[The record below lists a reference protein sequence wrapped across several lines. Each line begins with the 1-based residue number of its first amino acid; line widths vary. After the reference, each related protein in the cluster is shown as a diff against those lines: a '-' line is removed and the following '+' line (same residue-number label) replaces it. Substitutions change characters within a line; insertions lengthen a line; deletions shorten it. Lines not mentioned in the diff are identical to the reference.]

1 MEQMSLYWVLFI
13 ISVVIGLILFIISWI
28 LWKITTGEKG
38 SKLLFTSIIIGIIA
52 VIFLFVAI
60 KQNIALKQIATRQ
73 EKEREQ
79 IEYQI
84 ENLTEDSDKI
94 KLNEWVLTYNDW
106 VNDVNTSKEVY
117 GWFSWYYTFDMT
129 NHTIIELV

>member
-1 MEQMSLYWVLFI
+1 MSLYWVLFI
-13 ISVVIGLILFIISWI
+13 MSIILLIPFIIWGI
-28 LWKITTGEKG
+28 KDNYDRFLP
-38 SKLLFTSIIIGIIA
+38 FIGIVVFGFA
-52 VIFLFVAI
+52 ALIFLIVAI
-60 KQNIALKQIATRQ
+60 AQPISLKSKAIRQ

-94 KLNEWVLTYNDW
+94 KLNEWILTYNDW

-117 GWFSWYYTFDMT
+117 GWFSWYWSFDMS

>member
-1 MEQMSLYWVLFI
+1 MSLYWVLFI
-13 ISVVIGLILFIISWI
+13 ISIILIIPLVIWGIKDEWNNLCEF
-28 LWKITTGEKG
+28 
-38 SKLLFTSIIIGIIA
+38 IGIFIFGFA
-52 VIFLFVAI
+52 SLIFLIVAI
-60 KQNIALKQIATRQ
+60 AQPISLKNEAIRQ

-94 KLNEWVLTYNDW
+94 KLNEWILTYNDW

-117 GWFSWYYTFDMT
+117 GWFSWYWSFDMT

>member
-1 MEQMSLYWVLFI
+1 MSLYWVLFI
-13 ISVVIGLILFIISWI
+13 MSITLLIPFIIWGI
-28 LWKITTGEKG
+28 KDNYDRFLP
-38 SKLLFTSIIIGIIA
+38 FIGIVVFGFA
-52 VIFLFVAI
+52 TLIFLIVAI
-60 KQNIALKQIATRQ
+60 AQPISLKNEAIRQ

-94 KLNEWVLTYNDW
+94 KLNEWILTYNDW
-106 VNDVNTSKEVY
+106 VNDVNTSKEAY

>member
-1 MEQMSLYWVLFI
+1 MSLYWVLFI
-13 ISVVIGLILFIISWI
+13 MSIILLIPFIIWGI
-28 LWKITTGEKG
+28 KDNWMNIGE
-38 SKLLFTSIIIGIIA
+38 FIGIFIFGFA
-52 VIFLFVAI
+52 SLIFLIIAI
-60 KQNIALKQIATRQ
+60 AQPISLKSKAIRQ

-94 KLNEWVLTYNDW
+94 KLNEWILTYNDW

-117 GWFSWYYTFDMT
+117 GRFSWYWSFDMS

>member
-1 MEQMSLYWVLFI
+1 MSLYWVLFI
-13 ISVVIGLILFIISWI
+13 ISAVIGLILFIMSWI

-38 SKLLFTSIIIGIIA
+38 AKLLFTSIIIGIIA
-52 VIFLFVAI
+52 IIFLFVAI
-60 KQNIALKQIATRQ
+60 RQNIALKQLATRQ
-73 EKEREQ
+73 EKERQQ

-84 ENLTEDSDKI
+84 ENLTEESDKI
-94 KLNEWVLTYNDW
+94 KLNEWILTYNDW